1 MPQWYYHNSNVLP
14 LHRPRSSIMYNR
26 NVTQSD
32 SKMYY
37 LHESSCHLQ
46 FMRELSIQST
56 GLAGVGSTVNL
67 FRVKASSNTQHCKII
82 IIKKKKK
89 LTLSSVVAI
98 FFSTLSWLRCSCVL
112 EPDSMFFLALSS
124 SRNVTLANKSPRW
137 VGVRVHRAPQKIICY
152 ISGSL
157 GN

>member
-14 LHRPRSSIMYNR
+14 PHRPRSSIMYNR

-67 FRVKASSNTQHCKII
+67 FGVKASSNTQHCKII
-82 IIKKKKK
+82 IIKKKKQ
-89 LTLSSVVAI
+89 LTLSTVVAI
-98 FFSTLSWLRCSCVL
+98 FFLNTVMIKMQLCFGTRLHVFSHLVIQ
-112 EPDSMFFLALSS
+112 
-124 SRNVTLANKSPRW
+124 
-137 VGVRVHRAPQKIICY
+137 QKRHF
-152 ISGSL
+152 SK
-157 GN
+157 

>member
-14 LHRPRSSIMYNR
+14 PHRPRSSIMYNR

-67 FRVKASSNTQHCKII
+67 FGVKASSNTQHCKII
-82 IIKKKKK
+82 IIKKKTTH
-89 LTLSSVVAI
+89 LVFCSSY
-98 FFSTLSWLRCSCVL
+98 
-112 EPDSMFFLALSS
+112 FFLNTVMIKMQLCFGTRLHVF
-124 SRNVTLANKSPRW
+124 SRLVIQ
-137 VGVRVHRAPQKIICY
+137 QKRHF
-152 ISGSL
+152 SK
-157 GN
+157 

>member
-26 NVTQSD
+26 NVTQLD

-67 FRVKASSNTQHCKII
+67 FGVKASSNTQHCKII
-82 IIKKKKK
+82 IIKKKTTH
-89 LTLSSVVAI
+89 LVFCSSY
-98 FFSTLSWLRCSCVL
+98 
-112 EPDSMFFLALSS
+112 FFLNTVMIKMQLCFGTRLHVF
-124 SRNVTLANKSPRW
+124 SRLVIQ
-137 VGVRVHRAPQKIICY
+137 QKRHF
-152 ISGSL
+152 SK
-157 GN
+157 

>member
-14 LHRPRSSIMYNR
+14 PHRPRSSIMYNR

-56 GLAGVGSTVNL
+56 GLAGGEHSESIWSKSL
-67 FRVKASSNTQHCKII
+67 LQYPALQI
-82 IIKKKKK
+82 IIKKKKQ

-98 FFSTLSWLRCSCVL
+98 FFSALSWLRCSCVL
-112 EPDSMFFLALSS
+112 EPDSKFFLALSS

-137 VGVRVHRAPQKIICY
+137 VRVRVHHAPQKIICY

>member
-67 FRVKASSNTQHCKII
+67 FGVKASSNTQHCKII
-82 IIKKKKK
+82 IIKKKTTH
-89 LTLSSVVAI
+89 LVFCSSY
-98 FFSTLSWLRCSCVL
+98 
-112 EPDSMFFLALSS
+112 FFLNTVMIKMQLCFGTRLHVF
-124 SRNVTLANKSPRW
+124 SRLVIQ
-137 VGVRVHRAPQKIICY
+137 QKRHF
-152 ISGSL
+152 SK
-157 GN
+157 